1 MTALVIKFTK
11 ILIQKVR
18 HQGDPELKCLS
29 GKDLNSAEELWV
41 KSVQRKVFNNEY
53 HDLLLKRKFLLKQLH
68 LFSDQRGVIHCMADL
83 EKQ

>member
-1 MTALVIKFTK
+1 MTALVIR

-68 LFSDQRGVIHCMADL
+68 QRGVIHCMADL